1 MEVINKTLDTRISD
15 IMSTNLKTA
24 APNDDLVKVK
34 ELLNNNNIHHIPIT
48 ENDKLLGILSK
59 TDFLAFIQKGEDN
72 TDFLQAHRAKEI
84 MTTKVVKTTPDERV
98 AVAVLILLENFFH
111 CVPVVNDDD
120 NLVGIITPY
129 DVMKLCYN
137 SEYTNHP
144 FQSMFH

>member
-1 MEVINKTLDTRISD
+1 MEITNKTLDTRISD

-24 APNDDLVKVK
+24 APNDNLIKVK

-48 ENDKLLGILSK
+48 ANNKLLGIVSK

-72 TDFLQAHRAKEI
+72 TDFLQAHTAQEI
-84 MTTKVVKTTPDERV
+84 MTTKVVKTTPDQRV

-111 CVPVVNDDD
+111 CVPVVDNDD
-120 NLVGIITPY
+120 LVGIVTPY

-137 SEYTNHP
+137 SEYTSHP
-144 FQSMFH
+144 FQSIFH